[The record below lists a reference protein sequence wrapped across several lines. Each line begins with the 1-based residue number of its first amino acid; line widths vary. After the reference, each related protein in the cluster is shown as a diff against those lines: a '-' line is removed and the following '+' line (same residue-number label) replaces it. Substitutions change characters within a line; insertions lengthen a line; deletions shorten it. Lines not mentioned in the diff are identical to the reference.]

1 MRILRSLRRRLRSIL
16 NPEMANVE
24 LSEEL
29 QFLSRDSSKK
39 ISPPE
44 CHLPRQ
50 SVRRK
55 WSWAAW
61 LESQSNAT
69 TPES

>member
-29 QFLSRDSSKK
+29 QFHLARQLEENLAAGM
-39 ISPPE
+39 PPDE
-44 CHLPRQ
+44 A
-50 SVRRK
+50 RR
-55 WSWAAW
+55 AAQIE
-61 LESQSNAT
+61 LGTGALIT
-69 TPES
+69 